1 MLQKLT
7 GCMRSIHF
15 FCVAMLVH
23 TTEEW
28 DDQGPQDPNST
39 NAHFNIDKVGAGT
52 QRPSTH

>member
-1 MLQKLT
+1 
-7 GCMRSIHF
+7 MRSIHF